1 MHAITQHTSETKQLK
16 TGDKYYLIYHKHPWL
31 ASNPCTGRSHWLF
44 HEQSGLCICIAGQQ
58 VEETKLIFLL
68 FFLFFIFC
76 LPSCYSK
83 FSAIQT
89 ESDHLYW
96 LIDFISLQNISQTK
110 NIYHLITR
118 IMTKKIQLK
127 IKVNLFDRYFALSV
141 ELMLTELYFTDRP
154 RLFVFFTI
162 RNNTFTLQQMKCKL
176 TVLLTAG

>member
-16 TGDKYYLIYHKHPWL
+16 TGDKYYLIYHKHPWV

-68 FFLFFIFC
+68 IFKKNIFC

-110 NIYHLITR
+110 NIYDLITR
-118 IMTKKIQLK
+118 IMTKKIQLI
-127 IKVNLFDRYFALSV
+127 IKGNLFDRYFALSV
-141 ELMLTELYFTDRP
+141 ELILTGLYFTDRP
-154 RLFVFFTI
+154 RLWKLFF
-162 RNNTFTLQQMKCKL
+162 KL
-176 TVLLTAG
+176 LLSEILLSLFNKWSASLLFF

>member
-1 MHAITQHTSETKQLK
+1 MSGFKSLYWEITLVISRTVRSLYLYCWATSR
-16 TGDKYYLIYHKHPWL
+16 GDKI
-31 ASNPCTGRSHWLF
+31 N
-44 HEQSGLCICIAGQQ
+44 
-58 VEETKLIFLL
+58 IFTY
-68 FFLFFIFC
+68 FFKIFC

-118 IMTKKIQLK
+118 IMTKKIQLI

-154 RLFVFFTI
+154 SLFVFYYY
-162 RNNTFTLQQMKCKL
+162 QK
-176 TVLLTAG
+176 

>member
-1 MHAITQHTSETKQLK
+1 MTGFKSLYWEITLVISRTVRSLYLYCWATSR
-16 TGDKYYLIYHKHPWL
+16 GDKI
-31 ASNPCTGRSHWLF
+31 N
-44 HEQSGLCICIAGQQ
+44 
-58 VEETKLIFLL
+58 IFTFF
-68 FFLFFIFC
+68 FFLIFC

-96 LIDFISLQNISQTK
+96 LIDFISLQNIPQTK

>member
-1 MHAITQHTSETKQLK
+1 MTGFKSLYWEITLVISRTVRSLYLYCWATSR
-16 TGDKYYLIYHKHPWL
+16 GDKI
-31 ASNPCTGRSHWLF
+31 N
-44 HEQSGLCICIAGQQ
+44 
-58 VEETKLIFLL
+58 IFTY
-68 FFLFFIFC
+68 FLKKIFC

-110 NIYHLITR
+110 NIYHLISR
-118 IMTKKIQLK
+118 IMTKKIQLI

-154 RLFVFFTI
+154 RLFCFFITI

>member
-1 MHAITQHTSETKQLK
+1 MTGFKSLYWEITLVISRTVRSLYLYCWATSR
-16 TGDKYYLIYHKHPWL
+16 GDKI
-31 ASNPCTGRSHWLF
+31 NTF
-44 HEQSGLCICIAGQQ
+44 
-58 VEETKLIFLL
+58 TFFF
-68 FFLFFIFC
+68 FFLIFC